1 MAWKNILV
9 TCWAVFFIIGC
20 FLWSPHLFAAEVE
33 KVEEGKDKA
42 KKPSVVVQ
50 NKAAPANGTNGAP
63 FSALE
68 TVGRTRFDFDN
79 LTKLME
85 DHKTPLAAM
94 APDWLNVAIEHRTRY
109 DVYDHG
115 FTKSIPGFND
125 QIHQRTRFLFEVK
138 NIIDPLK
145 FTLELTDIRAPLAN
159 FGQDHNPNMADH
171 FDFTQLHLGLHDKNF
186 LGTGYA
192 AKFEVGRFMM
202 DLGEARLVGG
212 HRWGTLS
219 PAFDGLHFMMGNT
232 DQKWSLRVFGARPV
246 QRVTTSLNWNTP
258 ETYFSGAYV
267 TNRDLRWANFDGYFL
282 QLNESDN
289 LRQRNLSTTG
299 FRLFAKPTKGSMD
312 YEIESMYQFGDTR
325 NKSVF
330 AHRHHGEVGYS
341 FNTPMPLRALYL
353 FDFASGDRDPD
364 KNFDIL
370 YAKRRV
376 EYGPTGMFGPFFPS
390 NLMSPVGFR
399 ATLVPTPTVRLMM
412 SHRAYWLAD
421 KRGAFV
427 GSGLQDATG
436 GAGGFLGHMLD
447 VSLGW
452 DPQWSYMKR
461 MSFDFGYSHL
471 FKGDY
476 FDKVP
481 FSPGM
486 KDTNYGYTMVTFK
499 F

>member
-1 MAWKNILV
+1 MALAV
-9 TCWAVFFIIGC
+9 TGS
-20 FLWSPHLFAAEVE
+20 LLGSDYLFAAEVE
-33 KVEEGKDKA
+33 KGETEKTT
-42 KKPSVVVQ
+42 KPSVVVQ
-50 NKAAPANGTNGAP
+50 NKTVANGANGAP

-68 TVGRTRFDFDN
+68 SPGRTRFDFDN

-159 FGQDHNPNMADH
+159 FGQDHNPTMADH
-171 FDFTQLHLGLHDKNF
+171 FDFTQMHLGLHDKNF

-246 QRVTTSLNWNTP
+246 QRDPTSLNWNTP

-282 QLNESDN
+282 QLNEGDN

-325 NKSVF
+325 NKSLF

-341 FNTPMPLRALYL
+341 FNTSMPLRALYL